1 MKKEIMKKSIIKYFK
16 RYIAFLIILILIIS
30 TICYATPENK
40 LSEIYNNK
48 PKTDLKASANSKKKL
63 DIVAVTD
70 LTGQKLTDF
79 KNKVANLKANLF
91 YKDIDMQVN
100 YIDENTLKQADVYRA
115 NKISYYSGYYYDAK
129 LNQDGTITFYM
140 SGGLYGAYPNAG
152 DPLTIAAPAGTFKIG
167 STGAAVFALTK
178 DGNLYYTGSL
188 QFTRSDYGVIW
199 GINPSFTGFKLWSTG
214 VKDFIATNQLAVV
227 LKKDGTV
234 WWSGIGYFGGGY
246 NKLINGGI
254 AVMVNDRMAG
264 RDFPGYTTTLEQI
277 QGLKGITRIYAK
289 YCSIYG
295 FTAPSVIAINDN
307 TGEVYGWG
315 ANTGQ
320 FGWHTPEY
328 DTISSYFYSGLYWY
342 NYHQPLER
350 TPKLIDCIDGRTIR
364 DWILEDGFSYIYKKD
379 NSLWKIDDNG
389 FDLIYTETGFIGNL
403 PKNPYG
409 QSINWPGDEITPGT
423 IYPATLTKI
432 AQLPSNVLRI
442 NHVGNTTESVNT
454 GYDTFEL
461 YLDDSKVYTCN
472 IPKNSSDPNYLNYSL
487 LSSSSNYKYKSTYS
501 PDTFAAYDNPDTV
514 ALKALDID
522 KIKNISYRDSSD
534 KIFLYVSENADTSN
548 VYGGQVN
555 VKTDI
560 TGSVSQTENFDD
572 AHTLSVS
579 YANCSVVTDGDYAGS
594 GKSLYGIKTSSSA
607 PTPTVDITINVP
619 DDAYNPVLSLTGYYA
634 GIYIDFNGNRTWAC
648 NYLKQQ
654 KYYYSLKKGINTFH
668 IEAYYQPR
676 SGSKKSDDYTPEYMG
691 NFYIDDIN
699 VSYTRY
705 KNNQYGYGSYFPL
718 LDISKDVLSYL
729 ADKSF
734 KFYYVTPTA
743 ALDFLES
750 YYGNQKYTLRQLGSV
765 SDTMNIYSQQDD
777 ALQAI
782 YNAYVKNNTE
792 SNHIYVIANEEKV
805 NYNKV
810 YSDYESDPQKQERWK
825 YEHNPTYFENS
836 NGTATFNNQWLSSPI
851 TEFDKVGRYT
861 VTYQAQDA
869 PTNETAFDNYNLWS
883 TDEKQLIIDVHRRP
897 IADFTYDTPTNTT
910 ITDTTTKAEDFD
922 STHSLAYSVYNA
934 SVQGGGGVNNSKCLY
949 AYNSNDYAYIQF
961 QVEVPYGV
969 TNARVSFDAKG
980 YMYYIQ
986 LDGSTVIN
994 EGYNTVTDFKHYEI
1008 NVVGTGTHT
1017 ILIKTNSQSHGNKEK
1032 WYEYGNVFIDN
1043 IVYTYS
1049 ETNPAKTLTF
1059 TNLSYD
1065 LDHLSET
1072 DKGIKAVQW
1081 KWRNINDTS
1090 WNNGLPTYIRNKDIY
1105 VVYLAVQDA
1114 EGAWSVPCI
1123 KVINGS
1129 APTLTINPLSM
1140 DWINQNVTVTLTAK
1154 DNSQNG
1160 LKTLKYAVT
1169 SSVEKPSSWATK
1181 TYNEYTANDTVST
1194 TISSE
1199 GIWYVHG
1206 EVEDCDDNSIYKRG
1220 GPYKIDKTPPTII
1233 ANPTSGE
1240 FEEETDIAVGITD
1253 NLSGVKEAWYR
1264 WTTSSSSISDLTG
1277 FTKFTASPIKTPSEG
1292 TYYLHIKA
1300 YDNAGNVNYKI
1311 FGPYVVD
1318 ELSVSASVAPNPA
1331 KRGQKVVFTIN
1342 TKGYAKYLK
1351 ITFPPEI
1358 WSLDMT
1364 TPINLTIPEQSN
1376 RMDYVPYYLPLKT
1389 STTLNDNGRLR
1400 QAYIIQIEAK
1410 KSNGKT
1416 KTTTVNLDVKGSILD
1431 GIKTEIKCNY

>member
-1 MKKEIMKKSIIKYFK
+1 MKKEIMKKSIIIYFK
-16 RYIAFLIILILIIS
+16 RYIAFLTILILIIS

-79 KNKVANLKANLF
+79 KNKVANLKTNLF
-91 YKDIDMQVN
+91 YKDVDMQVN
-100 YIDENTLKQADVYRA
+100 YIDENSLKQADVYKA
-115 NKISYYSGYYYDAK
+115 NKKSYYIDKNYDAK
-129 LNQDGTITFYM
+129 LNQDGTITFST
-140 SGGLYGAYPNAG
+140 SGGLYGAYPNTG
-152 DPLTIAAPAGTFKIG
+152 DPLTIAAPTGTFKIG
-167 STGAAVFALTK
+167 STGASVFALTK

-188 QFTRSDYGVIW
+188 QFTRSDSGVIW

-234 WWSGIGYFGGGY
+234 WWSGIGYFGTDY
-246 NKLINGGI
+246 NNLITGRK
-254 AVMVNDRMAG
+254 AVMTNDQMAG

-289 YCSIYG
+289 YCSISKG
-295 FTAPSVIAINDN
+295 LTAPSVIAINDN

-328 DTISSYFYSGLYWY
+328 DTVSSYFYSGSYWY
-342 NYHQPLER
+342 YYHQPLER

-364 DWILEDGFSYIYKKD
+364 DWILENGFSYIYKKD

-403 PKNPYG
+403 PKNTCG
-409 QSINWPGDEITPGT
+409 QSINWPGDDITPGT

-442 NHVGNTTESVNT
+442 NHLGETTK
-454 GYDTFEL
+454 YDTFEL
-461 YLDDSKVYTCN
+461 YLDDSNIYTCD
-472 IPKNSSDPNYLNYSL
+472 IPKDSTDPNYLNYSL
-487 LSSSSNYKYKSTYS
+487 LSSVSNYKYKSTYT

-514 ALKALDID
+514 ALKTLNID

-555 VKTDI
+555 VKTDL
-560 TGSVSQTENFDD
+560 TGYVSQTENFDD
-572 AHTLSVS
+572 VHTLSSVS
-579 YANCSVVTDGDYAGS
+579 YANCSVVNDGDYAGS
-594 GKSLYGIKTSSSA
+594 GKSLYGIKTSYQA

-619 DDAYNPVLSLTGYYA
+619 DDAYNPVLSFTGYLY
-634 GIYIDFNGNRTWAC
+634 GIYLPYFNGSQVAINTG
-648 NYLKQQ
+648 LKQQ
-654 KYYYSLKKGINTFH
+654 RYSFALKKGINTLH
-668 IEAYYQPR
+668 IEAYYS
-676 SGSKKSDDYTPEYMG
+676 SGTKRDTMG
-691 NFYIDDIN
+691 TFYIDDIN

-718 LDISKDVLSYL
+718 LNISKDVLSYL
-729 ADKSF
+729 ADNNF

-765 SDTMNIYSQQDD
+765 SDTMNVYTQQDD

-782 YNAYVKNNTE
+782 YNAYVKNNPE

-805 NYNKV
+805 NYNKI

-836 NGTATFNNQWLSSPI
+836 NGTATFNNQWLTSPI

-869 PTNETAFDNYNLWS
+869 PTNETAFENYNLWS

-910 ITDTTTKAEDFD
+910 VTDTTTKTEDFD
-922 STHSLAYSVYNA
+922 STHSLAYSIYNA
-934 SVQGGGGVNNSKCLY
+934 SVQENGGVNNSKCLY
-949 AYNSNDYAYIQF
+949 AYKIDDYAYIQF
-961 QVEVPYGV
+961 QVEVPYG
-969 TNARVSFDAKG
+969 AIAKVSFDAKG
-980 YMYYIQ
+980 YEYYVL
-986 LDGSTVIN
+986 LDDSTVATEDTISD
-994 EGYNTVTDFKHYEI
+994 YKHYEI
-1008 NVVGTGTHT
+1008 SVTGTGTHT
-1017 ILIKTNSQSHGNKEK
+1017 IIIETTIAKSHGKGEDR
-1032 WYEYGNVFIDN
+1032 WYEYGNVLIDN

-1049 ETNPAKTLTF
+1049 ESNPAKTLTF

-1072 DKGIKAVQW
+1072 DKGIKTVQW

-1169 SSVEKPSSWATK
+1169 SSVEKPSSWTTK

-1206 EVEDCDDNSIYKRG
+1206 EVADCDDNSIYKRG
-1220 GPYKIDKTPPTII
+1220 GSYKIDKTPPTII
-1233 ANPTSGE
+1233 ANPASGE

-1264 WTTSSSSISDLTG
+1264 WTTSNSSISDLTG

-1300 YDNAGNVNYKI
+1300 YDNAGNMNYKI

-1318 ELSVSASVAPNPA
+1318 ELSVSALVAPNPA
-1331 KRGQKVVFTIN
+1331 KRGQKIVFTIN
-1342 TKGYAKYLK
+1342 TKGYAKFLK
-1351 ITFPPEI
+1351 ITFPSEI
-1358 WSLDMT
+1358 WALDMT
-1364 TPINLTIPEQSN
+1364 TPINLTIPEQIS
-1376 RMDYVPYYLPLKT
+1376 RTDYVPYYLPLKT
-1389 STTLNDNGRLR
+1389 PVTLNDNGRLR
-1400 QAYIIQIEAK
+1400 QPYVIQIEAK
-1410 KSNGKT
+1410 KANGKT
-1416 KTTTVNLDVKGSILD
+1416 KTTTVNLNVKGSILD